1 MKNWL
6 GIIVLA
12 VSISVNAQ
20 SLSVENNFFV
30 NGFNYHY
37 EPDIFPAKSAKTIK
51 KEKFLFVKENIKYA
65 DHIFEASSFKI
76 PMIADYFQMDEL
88 IREGKLIEVPEEGE
102 GYIIQKLTHSRPV
115 LLGEAYDVLKEISD
129 EFYSQTS
136 KKLSISSLTRT
147 EQTQNRLKRVNSNAA
162 KGESAHAY
170 GAAFDISYSQYN
182 GVRGRN
188 YKYEKMV
195 QQILDELVKN
205 GKIYYIKEVRQ
216 PCFHVTVRNPNLN
229 YPADYPVEDILELL
243 MGSNLHTH

>member
-1 MKNWL
+1 MKHWL
-6 GIIVLA
+6 GILVLA
-12 VSISVNAQ
+12 VTISANAQ

-37 EPDIFPAKSAKTIK
+37 EPDLLPAKAAKTIK

-65 DHIFEASSFKI
+65 DHVFEASSFKI
-76 PMIADYFQMDEL
+76 PMISDFFQMDEL
-88 IREGKLIEVPEEGE
+88 IRDGKLVEVPEEGE
-102 GYIIQKLTHSRPV
+102 GYTIQKLTHSRPV
-115 LLGEAYDVLKEISD
+115 LLNEAYDVLKEISD
-129 EFYSQTS
+129 AFYSQTS

-147 EQTQNRLKRVNSNAA
+147 EQTQNKLRRVNSNAA

-170 GAAFDISYSQYN
+170 GAAFDISYSQYDS
-182 GVRGRN
+182 VRGRN

-195 QQILDELVKN
+195 QQILDDLVKD

-243 MGSNLHTH
+243 MSSDMHVH